1 MSARVHRAVTT
12 LLAVA
17 SLSSLA
23 LAVGVVVDSGRR
35 WPLG

>member
-1 MSARVHRAVTT
+1 MTARVRRVVTA
-12 LLAVA
+12 LLAAA